1 MSTITI
7 YNILTFVWYWSNCFL
22 SHAASSILLGENLV
36 KKNLDFLSGLF
47 CTWSGNLCIY
57 SGGVAEVS
65 HSEKKDKLTLVT
77 GLPLS
82 LQYFKDLLFRLP
94 KSRKKGNKE
103 RQCFGSGSEL
113 EGFPNQYWEDGS
125 RSRLVL
131 KNKLYSIMNPPTLF
145 SNYKI
150 VWVNLKIILQIWL
163 VWL

>member
-1 MSTITI
+1 M
-7 YNILTFVWYWSNCFL
+7 
-22 SHAASSILLGENLV
+22 
-36 KKNLDFLSGLF
+36 
-47 CTWSGNLCIY
+47 
-57 SGGVAEVS
+57 AEVS

-125 RSRLVL
+125 RSRFVKKTVL
-131 KNKLYSIMNPPTLF
+131 NYESPYIIFKLQQSVSQFEDNSSNLARLALTKVLSLQVLILF
-145 SNYKI
+145 NDSE
-150 VWVNLKIILQIWL
+150 VVQFF
-163 VWL
+163 V